1 MIGSGAAGS
10 RVRHRLRDY
19 GHHEALCESP
29 VAGVALV
36 EGIKDERERVAV
48 TEDGTGT
55 LASLYSS
62 WAGSPAFCFLFGLS
76 RGSYIALSSG
86 QRWAGRPH
94 CPDH

>member
-36 EGIKDERERVAV
+36 EGIKEES
-48 TEDGTGT
+48 G
-55 LASLYSS
+55 S
-62 WAGSPAFCFLFGLS
+62 GSPSRRMARARSLRCIRPGRGLQPPAF
-76 RGSYIALSSG
+76 SSTYPG
-86 QRWAGRPH
+86 AHTSP
-94 CPDH
+94 